1 MTRILDVYLHEQLTG
16 TLTEEYGDLSFLYNP
31 HAKIAVSY
39 SLPLQDKPHIGQAVK
54 AFFSGLLPDD
64 IVRHRLARVLGVF
77 CKKVLFSAP
86 HALAPPNLAA
96 VQSGLVR
103 FCL

>member
-16 TLTEEYGDLSFLYNP
+16 TLTEEHGDLSFLYNP
-31 HAKIAVSY
+31 DAKIAVSY

-64 IVRHRLARVLGVF
+64 RVRHRLARVLGVSA
-77 CKKVLFSAP
+77 KKVLFSAP
-86 HALAPPNLAA
+86 PP
-96 VQSGLVR
+96 
-103 FCL
+103 